1 KDVYVAGIMEHIEE
15 AGIHSG
21 DSACSLPPCNID
33 EKMQEFIAQKTADIA
48 LNLGVVGLLNIQFAL
63 HNNELYMIEVNPR
76 ASRTIPF
83 VSKAT
88 GIPLAKVATRVM
100 WQGNLKEALKF
111 YDTFKVVNFDT
122 KILRPKT
129 PKYMSVKE
137 AVFPFAKLSGSDLEL
152 GPEMRS
158 TGEVMGISKDFA
170 NSYAKSQIA
179 SFNHLPEQGVVFIS
193 LKDKDKKYTKK
204 IAAEYVKL
212 GFKLMATGGT
222 CKEILESG
230 FECELVH
237 KISEGRPNVED
248 KLKNGEIHLVI
259 NTSDSHSFKG
269 DTKKIR
275 ENIIRF
281 KIPYFTN
288 LRSAL
293 AGAKSIKAIQSKSCL
308 DVKSLQEWLKS

>member
-1 KDVYVAGIMEHIEE
+1 
-15 AGIHSG
+15 
-21 DSACSLPPCNID
+21 
-33 EKMQEFIAQKTADIA
+33 
-48 LNLGVVGLLNIQFAL
+48 GVVGLLNIQFAL

-76 ASRTIPF
+76 ASRTVPF

-170 NSYAKSQIA
+170 NSYAKSQ
-179 SFNHLPEQGVVFIS
+179 
-193 LKDKDKKYTKK
+193 
-204 IAAEYVKL
+204 
-212 GFKLMATGGT
+212 
-222 CKEILESG
+222 
-230 FECELVH
+230 
-237 KISEGRPNVED
+237 
-248 KLKNGEIHLVI
+248 
-259 NTSDSHSFKG
+259 
-269 DTKKIR
+269 
-275 ENIIRF
+275 
-281 KIPYFTN
+281 
-288 LRSAL
+288 
-293 AGAKSIKAIQSKSCL
+293 
-308 DVKSLQEWLKS
+308 